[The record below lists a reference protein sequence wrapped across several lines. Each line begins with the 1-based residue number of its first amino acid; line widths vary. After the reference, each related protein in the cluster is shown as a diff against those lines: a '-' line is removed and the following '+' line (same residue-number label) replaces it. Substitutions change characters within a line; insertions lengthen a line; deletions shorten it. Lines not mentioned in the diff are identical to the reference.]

1 MRLIALDADKALHDM
16 IKVFHYGYIDEVSV
30 SQVQNIL
37 HTAIHDDLGYYL
49 DVREEFMARLMAQ
62 IIKES
67 LTNYIDTVLKAL
79 VHRELHIVFEAMH
92 SRFCLSD
99 YVTLKVNDSSTLIP
113 MFNSVRPDLAFLMDT
128 DYVMIKSIA
137 VVLDRV
143 NTQNKKQLELKTM
156 EFISTVQPQ
165 LSCEQINHVVRTDL
179 LNARTVAM
187 MVN

>member
-1 MRLIALDADKALHDM
+1 MRVIALDADKALHDI
-16 IKVFHYGYIDEVSV
+16 IKIFHYGYIDEYSV
-30 SQVQNIL
+30 NQVHNIF
-37 HTAIHDDLGYYL
+37 HSAIHSDIGYYL
-49 DVREEFMARLMAQ
+49 NVKEEFMAPWMAQ
-62 IIKES
+62 VIREC

-79 VHRELHIVFEAMH
+79 VHKELHIIFEALN

-113 MFNSVRPDLAFLMDT
+113 MLNSVRPDLAFLMDT
-128 DYVMIKSIA
+128 DYVMLKSIA

-156 EFISTVQPQ
+156 EFIATVQPQ
-165 LSCEQINHVVRTDL
+165 LSYEQINHVVRTDL